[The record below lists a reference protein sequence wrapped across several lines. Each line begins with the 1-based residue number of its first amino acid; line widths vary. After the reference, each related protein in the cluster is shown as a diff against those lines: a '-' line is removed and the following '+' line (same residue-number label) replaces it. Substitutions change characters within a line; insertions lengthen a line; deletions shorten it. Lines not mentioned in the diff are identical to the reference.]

1 MLHIHRAERADRLA
15 SALAGLLAVPLAD
28 PFASEIVSVP
38 TRGMER
44 WLAQRLSS
52 HLGAQPG
59 RADGVCAG
67 VLFPPPRRLIADAT
81 ATASGIDPEADP
93 WLPERA
99 AWPLLDVVAECLDE
113 PWLEALRGYLGHS
126 ESEPD
131 PVRRDRRL
139 SIVRHLAELFARYG
153 LHRPEL
159 VIAWAAGEDGDG
171 DGGRLPPGSAWQA
184 QLWRALRARIA
195 LPSPA
200 ERLDAASARL
210 REDGSLLDLPP
221 RVALFGLTR
230 LPAGDVHVLRALAVR
245 REVHLFLLHPSP
257 ALWERIAQA
266 QHRGA
271 LVAPGA
277 RLGAAIAPTADC
289 GRLVA
294 PRREH
299 DLSADL
305 PTHPLLASWGRDARE
320 MQLVLSDDT
329 AGHADHHHPLPPAPD
344 TALGHLQAALLG
356 DQAPPGEPLAGE
368 PDRRAPLQRADR
380 SVQVHA
386 CHGQARQVE
395 VLRDAVLHLLAADP
409 TLEPRD
415 VIVMCPDIETFAP
428 LIQATFGA
436 AATEPA
442 DEAPAGGGAVDL
454 HVRLADR
461 SLRQTNAVLAAL
473 AALLQLAGARVT
485 ASQVLGFADRE
496 PVRRRFGLRD
506 EDLARLQRWIGDA
519 GIRWGLDAAHR
530 APFKLEDLE
539 TGTWAAGL
547 DRLLLGAAMTEE
559 GNRLYGG
566 VLPLDDVESTAID
579 LAGRLGE
586 LVDRLQEAL
595 ARLTAPQSLAAWASA
610 LTHAVQSLTA
620 TGPRD
625 AWQHAELQ
633 RTLDELVAQAGATA
647 PGNDP
652 GSAGAQQRGDSGDA
666 GARAGIQRALSLAE
680 IRGLLAERLAGR
692 PTRANFRTGHMTVC
706 TLYPMRSVPHRVV
719 CLLGLDDGAFPRR
732 LPRDGDDLM
741 LDRPR
746 VGERDPRSEDRQM
759 LLDAVLA
766 ATEHLLIT
774 YTGHDERTN
783 LPRPPAVPVGEL
795 LDVLHATVRGSDG
808 PARAQ
813 IEVAHP
819 LQPFDPRNFSPGAI
833 VPERRWS
840 FDQVALGGARAL
852 RAPRVPTPP
861 FLDAPLPDPGDPV
874 IALDDLVRFAE
885 HPVRAFL
892 RQRLAVRLGE
902 IDDEVDD
909 ALPVALD
916 PLELWQVGQRL
927 LEARLTGM
935 DGAAAIRAE
944 IARGTLPPGVLG
956 KPVIDRLYPVVE
968 AIAAVAHGF
977 TAVGSDATP
986 IDVQVTLGDG
996 RLLSGTVGV
1005 RGDGVLATTTYSRLG
1020 AKHRLAAWVRLVAA
1034 TAAAPARP
1042 LSAATIGRGQRDA
1055 GERAVVVSFIPAL
1068 GHDRATRARVAGD
1081 ALDGLVDL
1089 YDRGLREPLPVP
1101 CASAAA
1107 YARAL
1112 HVGEDAVAGARA
1124 EWESAYNYPRE
1135 DRQLEHQL
1143 VLGGQLTVEELMAIP
1158 ARRDE
1163 RGEGWMETEPSR
1175 FARLAHRLW
1184 SELLAREE
1192 LTIR

>member
-1 MLHIHRAERADRLA
+1 VLHIHRAERADRLA
-15 SALAGLLAVPLAD
+15 AALAGLLAVPLAD
-28 PFASEIVSVP
+28 PFACEVVSVP

-67 VLFPPPRRLIADAT
+67 VLFPPPRRLIGDAM
-81 ATASGIDPEADP
+81 AAASGIDPETDP
-93 WLPERA
+93 WLAERA
-99 AWPLLDVVAECLDE
+99 AWPLLDVVAQCLDE
-113 PWLEALRGYLGHS
+113 PWLDALRGYLGHGA
-126 ESEPD
+126 SEPD

-139 SIVRHLAELFARYG
+139 SIVRHLAGLFARYG
-153 LHRPEL
+153 LHRPEM
-159 VIAWAAGEDGDG
+159 VNAWAAGEDGDG
-171 DGGRLPPGSAWQA
+171 DGGRLAPGSVWQA

-200 ERLDAASARL
+200 ERLDEACARL
-210 REDGSLLDLPP
+210 REDAALVDLPP

-230 LPAGDVHVLRALAVR
+230 LPAGDVHVLRALAAR

-257 ALWERIAQA
+257 ALWERIARA
-266 QHRGA
+266 TAEPSTGGHA
-271 LVAPGA
+271 ASAPGA
-277 RLGAAIAPTADC
+277 LGRP
-289 GRLVA
+289 VA
-294 PRREH
+294 PRRDQDRTVE
-299 DLSADL
+299 L
-305 PTHPLLASWGRDARE
+305 PGHPLLASWGRDARE
-320 MQLVLSDDT
+320 MQLVLSDSG
-329 AGHADHHHPLPPAPD
+329 ARQADHHHPLPPAPA
-344 TALGHLQAALLG
+344 TALGHLQVALLG
-356 DQAPPGEPLAGE
+356 DHAPPGEPLTGQ
-368 PDRRAPLQRADR
+368 PDRRAPLERSDR

-395 VLRDAVLHLLAADP
+395 VLRDAVLHLLAVDP

-436 AATEPA
+436 TATEPGDQA
-442 DEAPAGGGAVDL
+442 SSAGGAVDL

-473 AALLQLAGARVT
+473 AALLELAGSRVT

-506 EDLARLQRWIGDA
+506 EDLTRLQRWIGDA

-530 APFKLEDLE
+530 APFKLEDLA

-595 ARLTAPQSLAAWASA
+595 ERLSAPQPLAAWASA
-610 LTHAVQSLTA
+610 LTHAAQSLSA
-620 TGPRD
+620 SGPRD

-633 RTLDELVAQAGATA
+633 RTLDELVAQAGL
-647 PGNDP
+647 GDP
-652 GSAGAQQRGDSGDA
+652 GAAGAEA
-666 GARAGIQRALSLAE
+666 QRALSLAE

-692 PTRANFRTGHMTVC
+692 PTRTNFRTGHMTVC

-795 LDVLHATVRGSDG
+795 LDVLDATVRGAQR
-808 PARAQ
+808 PAREQ

-819 LQPFDPRNFSPGAI
+819 LQPFDPRNFAPGAI
-833 VPERRWS
+833 VPGRRWS

-861 FLDAPLPDPGDPV
+861 FLSAPLPDPGDPV

-885 HPVRAFL
+885 HPMRAFL
-892 RQRLAVRLGE
+892 RQRLAVRLAE

-909 ALPVALD
+909 SLPVELD

-927 LEARLTGM
+927 LDARLTGV
-935 DGAAAIRAE
+935 DGTAAIRAE

-956 KPVIDRLYPVVE
+956 KPVIDRLYPIVQ
-968 AIAAVAHGF
+968 AIAQIAQDYAP
-977 TAVGSDATP
+977 AGSESRP
-986 IDVQVTLGDG
+986 IDVQVTLADG
-996 RLLSGTVGV
+996 RLLSGTIAV
-1005 RGDGVLATTTYSRLG
+1005 RGDDVLASTTYSRVA

-1034 TAAAPARP
+1034 TAAAPERR
-1042 LSAATIGRGQRDA
+1042 LSAATIGRAGRDA
-1055 GERAVVVSFIPAL
+1055 GERAVSVSIIPPL
-1068 GHDRATRARVAGD
+1068 GGDPATRAREAGE
-1081 ALDGLVDL
+1081 ALHGLIDL

-1107 YARAL
+1107 YARAR
-1112 HVGEDAVAGARA
+1112 HVGEDAVAKARE

-1135 DRQLEHQL
+1135 DQQLEHQL
-1143 VLGGQLTVEELMAIP
+1143 VLGGQLTMEQLMAIP
-1158 ARRDE
+1158 ARSDE
-1163 RGEGWMETEPSR
+1163 RGEGWLESEPSR
-1175 FARLAHRLW
+1175 FARLADRLW
-1184 SELLAREE
+1184 SGLLIREE
-1192 LTIR
+1192 LAIR

>member
-15 SALAGLLAVPLAD
+15 IALAGLLATPLAD
-28 PFASEIVSVP
+28 PFVSEIVSVP

-67 VLFPPPRRLIADAT
+67 VLFPPPRRLIGDAV
-81 ATASGIDPEADP
+81 AAASGIDPDADP
-93 WLPERA
+93 WLAERA

-113 PWLEALRGYLGHS
+113 PWLDALRGYLGHS

-139 SIVRHLAELFARYG
+139 SIVRHLAGLFARYS
-153 LHRPEL
+153 LHRPEM
-159 VIAWAAGEDGDG
+159 VNAWAAGGDGDG
-171 DGGRLPPGSAWQA
+171 DGGHCRLARRGRRSCGGRCGLASCS
-184 QLWRALRARIA
+184 RARPSASTTRAHGYARTARCSISPRA
-195 LPSPA
+195 WRCSGSRACRRAICTCCVRSPPARRAPVPPSPLA
-200 ERLDAASARL
+200 GAVGAHRTGQRRRPPQAPRPAA
-210 REDGSLLDLPP
+210 
-221 RVALFGLTR
+221 
-230 LPAGDVHVLRALAVR
+230 R
-245 REVHLFLLHPSP
+245 RPS
-257 ALWERIAQA
+257 
-266 QHRGA
+266 G
-271 LVAPGA
+271 
-277 RLGAAIAPTADC
+277 
-289 GRLVA
+289 GRPVA
-294 PRREH
+294 PRREN
-299 DLSADL
+299 D
-305 PTHPLLASWGRDARE
+305 PTAALAVHPLLASWGRDARE
-320 MQLVLSDDT
+320 MQLVLS
-329 AGHADHHHPLPPAPD
+329 GHSAEARRSPPPPAPGP
-344 TALGHLQAALLG
+344 GHRARASAGRPARRSGRRRGCRSPASPIAA
-356 DQAPPGEPLAGE
+356 
-368 PDRRAPLQRADR
+368 RRCSAADR

-436 AATEPA
+436 AATEPG
-442 DEAPAGGGAVDL
+442 DEAPGRGPVDL

-473 AALLQLAGARVT
+473 AALLELAGSRVT

-506 EDLARLQRWIGDA
+506 EDLTRLQRWIGDA

-530 APFKLEDLE
+530 APFKLDDLD

-586 LVDRLQEAL
+586 LVDSPAGGSGAPERAPAVGRVGERADPRGAVADRHGP
-595 ARLTAPQSLAAWASA
+595 ARRLAARRVAA
-610 LTHAVQSLTA
+610 HPRRAR
-620 TGPRD
+620 GPGRGERPCD
-625 AWQHAELQ
+625 
-633 RTLDELVAQAGATA
+633 
-647 PGNDP
+647 
-652 GSAGAQQRGDSGDA
+652 RGDRGP
-666 GARAGIQRALSLAE
+666 QRALSLAE

-795 LDVLHATVRGSDG
+795 LDVLDATVRGADG

-813 IEVAHP
+813 IEVGA
-819 LQPFDPRNFSPGAI
+819 SP
-833 VPERRWS
+833 
-840 FDQVALGGARAL
+840 
-852 RAPRVPTPP
+852 
-861 FLDAPLPDPGDPV
+861 
-874 IALDDLVRFAE
+874 
-885 HPVRAFL
+885 
-892 RQRLAVRLGE
+892 
-902 IDDEVDD
+902 
-909 ALPVALD
+909 
-916 PLELWQVGQRL
+916 
-927 LEARLTGM
+927 
-935 DGAAAIRAE
+935 
-944 IARGTLPPGVLG
+944 
-956 KPVIDRLYPVVE
+956 
-968 AIAAVAHGF
+968 AAV
-977 TAVGSDATP
+977 
-986 IDVQVTLGDG
+986 
-996 RLLSGTVGV
+996 
-1005 RGDGVLATTTYSRLG
+1005 
-1020 AKHRLAAWVRLVAA
+1020 
-1034 TAAAPARP
+1034 
-1042 LSAATIGRGQRDA
+1042 
-1055 GERAVVVSFIPAL
+1055 
-1068 GHDRATRARVAGD
+1068 
-1081 ALDGLVDL
+1081 
-1089 YDRGLREPLPVP
+1089 
-1101 CASAAA
+1101 
-1107 YARAL
+1107 
-1112 HVGEDAVAGARA
+1112 
-1124 EWESAYNYPRE
+1124 
-1135 DRQLEHQL
+1135 
-1143 VLGGQLTVEELMAIP
+1143 
-1158 ARRDE
+1158 
-1163 RGEGWMETEPSR
+1163 
-1175 FARLAHRLW
+1175 
-1184 SELLAREE
+1184 
-1192 LTIR
+1192 